1 MNIKSGD
8 TVLIYTPDKKT
19 YLVTVGEGKRMSTH
33 LGELS
38 LGDAIGLEY
47 GSAIYS
53 SLKHPFLVLE
63 PTLED
68 RMMKVKRF
76 TQIIYPKDAAIII
89 MNTGIKSGMRI
100 IECGAGSGSLT
111 IALANAA
118 APGGKVYTYDRSE
131 RFLENARR
139 NVEAAGYGDTVEFK
153 LREAGDGFDETDVDV
168 VVLDLPSPWD
178 GIPAAAR
185 ALRGGGRIA
194 SLSPTFNQVEKAS
207 GVLESHGFVF
217 LETVEVL
224 VRNIRVA
231 YGKTRPEERMV
242 SHTGF
247 LTFGRKALVKTGS
260 AAAEPGDEAEEPAVA
275 EEEPED
281 KAEER
286 GTPRAE

>member
-1 MNIKSGD
+1 MNIKNGD

-33 LGELS
+33 LGELA
-38 LGDAIGLEY
+38 LGDAVGLEY

-53 SLKHPFLVLE
+53 NLKHPFLVLE

-89 MNTGIKSGMRI
+89 MKTGIKSGMRI

-111 IALANAA
+111 IALANAV

-131 RFLENARR
+131 KFLENAKK
-139 NVEAAGYGDTVEFK
+139 NVEAAGYGDIVEFK
-153 LREAGDGFDETDVDV
+153 LREAGDGFDETGVDV
-168 VVLDLPSPWD
+168 VALDLPSPWD

-194 SLSPTFNQVEKAS
+194 SLSPTYNQIEKAA
-207 GVLESHGFVF
+207 GILDSHGFVF
-217 LETVEVL
+217 LQTVEVL
-224 VRNIRVA
+224 VRHIRVA

-247 LTFGRKALVKTGS
+247 LTFGRKALAKIGDT
-260 AAAEPGDEAEEPAVA
+260 AEEPEEAEE
-275 EEEPED
+275 ETGDEPE
-281 KAEER
+281 E
-286 GTPRAE
+286 

>member
-1 MNIKSGD
+1 MNIKNGD

-19 YLVTVGEGKRMSTH
+19 YLVTVEEGKRMSTH
-33 LGELS
+33 LGELA

-89 MNTGIKSGMRI
+89 MKTGIKSGMRV

-111 IALANAA
+111 IALANAV
-118 APGGKVYTYDRSE
+118 APGGRVFTYDRSE
-131 RFLENARR
+131 RFLENAKR
-139 NVEAAGYGDTVEFK
+139 NVEAAGYGYVVEFK
-153 LREAGDGFDETDVDV
+153 LREAGDGFDETGVDV

-194 SLSPTFNQVEKAS
+194 SLSPTYNQVEKAA
-207 GVLESHGFVF
+207 GILDSHGFVF
-217 LETVEVL
+217 LQTVEVL
-224 VRNIRVA
+224 VRHIRVA

-247 LTFGRKALVKTGS
+247 LTFGRKALVKVE
-260 AAAEPGDEAEEPAVA
+260 AAAEEPAGA
-275 EEEPED
+275 EEAPEETGDEPGE
-281 KAEER
+281 
-286 GTPRAE
+286 

>member
-1 MNIKSGD
+1 MNIKNGD

-19 YLVTVGEGKRMSTH
+19 YLVTVEEGKRMSTH
-33 LGELS
+33 LGELT
-38 LGDAIGLEY
+38 LGDAVGLEY

-53 SLKHPFLVLE
+53 NLKHPFLVLE

-89 MNTGIKSGMRI
+89 MKTGIKSGMRV

-111 IALANAA
+111 IALANAV

-131 RFLENARR
+131 RFLENAKR
-139 NVEAAGYGDTVEFK
+139 NVEAAGFGDIVEFK
-153 LREAGDGFDETDVDV
+153 LREAGDGFDETGVDV
-168 VVLDLPSPWD
+168 VALDLPSPWD
-178 GIPAAAR
+178 GIPAAAE

-194 SLSPTFNQVEKAS
+194 SLSPTYNQVEKAS
-207 GVLESHGFVF
+207 GILDSHGFVF
-217 LETVEVL
+217 LQTVEVL
-224 VRNIRVA
+224 VRHIRVA

-247 LTFGRKALVKTGS
+247 LTFGRKALAKLGYATDESGD
-260 AAAEPGDEAEEPAVA
+260 AEEAAEDTEDEAEE
-275 EEEPED
+275 
-281 KAEER
+281 
-286 GTPRAE
+286 

>member
-1 MNIKSGD
+1 MNIKNGD

-19 YLVTVGEGKRMSTH
+19 YLVTVEEGKRMSTH
-33 LGELS
+33 LGELA

-89 MNTGIKSGMRI
+89 MKTGIKPGMRV

-111 IALANAA
+111 IALANAV
-118 APGGKVYTYDRSE
+118 APGGRVYTYDRSE
-131 RFLENARR
+131 RFLENAKR
-139 NVEAAGYGDTVEFK
+139 NVEAAGYGDVVELK
-153 LREAGDGFDETDVDV
+153 LREAGDGFDETGVDV

-194 SLSPTFNQVEKAS
+194 SLSPTYNQVEKAA
-207 GVLESHGFVF
+207 GILDSHGFVF
-217 LETVEVL
+217 LQTVEVL
-224 VRNIRVA
+224 VRHIRVA

-247 LTFGRKALVKTGS
+247 LTFGRKALVKVE
-260 AAAEPGDEAEEPAVA
+260 AAAEEPGGAEEAPEETGDEPGE
-275 EEEPED
+275 
-281 KAEER
+281 
-286 GTPRAE
+286 

>member
-1 MNIKSGD
+1 MNIKNGD

-19 YLVTVGEGKRMSTH
+19 YLVTVEEGKRMSTH
-33 LGELS
+33 LGELA
-38 LGDAIGLEY
+38 LGDAVGLEY

-89 MNTGIKSGMRI
+89 MKTGIKPGMRV

-111 IALANAA
+111 IALANAV
-118 APGGKVYTYDRSE
+118 APGGRVYTYDRSE
-131 RFLENARR
+131 RFLENAKR
-139 NVEAAGYGDTVEFK
+139 NVEAAGYGDIVELK
-153 LREAGDGFDETDVDV
+153 LREAGDGFDETGVDV

-194 SLSPTFNQVEKAS
+194 SLSPTYNQVEKAA
-207 GVLESHGFVF
+207 GILDSHGFVF
-217 LETVEVL
+217 LQTVEVL
-224 VRNIRVA
+224 VRHIRVA

-247 LTFGRKALVKTGS
+247 LTFGRKALVKVE
-260 AAAEPGDEAEEPAVA
+260 AAAEEPAGA
-275 EEEPED
+275 EEAPEETGDEPGE
-281 KAEER
+281 
-286 GTPRAE
+286 

>member
-19 YLVTVGEGKRMSTH
+19 YLVTVSEGKRMSTH

-38 LGDAIGLEY
+38 LEDAIGLEY

-53 SLKHPFLVLE
+53 SLKHSFLVLE

-100 IECGAGSGSLT
+100 VECGAGSGSLT
-111 IALANAA
+111 IALANAV

-194 SLSPTFNQVEKAS
+194 SLSPTYNQVEKAV

-247 LTFGRKALVKTGS
+247 LTFGRKALVK
-260 AAAEPGDEAEEPAVA
+260 PGAVA
-275 EEEPED
+275 EEPEGESEEPVG
-281 KAEER
+281 AEEGSEEKAR
-286 GTPRAE
+286 E